1 MTIDFPTA
9 ALIPQMREL
18 WKEAFGDTEE
28 YLDTFF
34 TTGYDP
40 RRAMCAVRDGV
51 VLSAV
56 YWLNC
61 TLRGQKVAY
70 LYALAT
76 AKAYQGRGIAHKL
89 MDAVHNHLEQQ
100 GYAGTILVPGEEK
113 LFAFYEA
120 MGYEQKTKVSEFFC
134 AGAADEVQLRR
145 INADAYLAQRRE
157 LLSFL
162 EEGGVL
168 QEEENMALLAT
179 QANFYAGQNFL
190 LAARAED
197 GVLVGLEL
205 LGDAQTAPGIL
216 QSLGYAS
223 GRFRTRGTGKDFAVF
238 RPLGD
243 RAIAPPT
250 YFGLA
255 FD

>member
-9 ALIPQMREL
+9 SLVPQMRAL
-18 WKEAFGDTEE
+18 WQEAFGDTEE

-34 TTGYDP
+34 ETGYDP
-40 RRAMCAVRDGV
+40 CRAMCAVQDGV

-56 YWLNC
+56 YWLRC

-89 MDAVHNHLEQQ
+89 MDAVHTTLQQQ
-100 GYAGTILVPGEEK
+100 GYAGAILVPGNEK
-113 LFAFYEA
+113 LFAFYEP
-120 MGYEQKTKVSEFFC
+120 MGYRHRTKVTEFFC

-145 INADAYLAQRRE
+145 INVDAFLAQRRE

-168 QEEENMALLAT
+168 QEDENMALLAT

-190 LAARAED
+190 LAARAEGD
-197 GVLVGLEL
+197 TLIGLEL

-223 GRFRTRGTGKDFAVF
+223 GKFRTRGNGTDFAVY

-243 RAIAPPT
+243 SEPAPPT